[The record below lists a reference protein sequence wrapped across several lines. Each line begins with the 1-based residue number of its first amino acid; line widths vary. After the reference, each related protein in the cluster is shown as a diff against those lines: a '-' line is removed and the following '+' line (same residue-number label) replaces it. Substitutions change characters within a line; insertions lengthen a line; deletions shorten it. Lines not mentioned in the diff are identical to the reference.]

1 MSVINR
7 QPNRLAIEALRL
19 SETDNVLELGV
30 GSGWALRRVVSLSQC
45 RQIFGIDQSAEMLAL
60 SSRQTRSAV
69 RCGRVLLVRAKF
81 EALPFSDNCFD
92 RLLAVNVV
100 YFFSVHGEDFRE
112 ARRVLRPGGRMV
124 VYVSDRETLANFP
137 FAREDTH
144 RSFDQGELVAALRT
158 GGFAES
164 EITVVPVK
172 LPLGVSGLLATAVKQ
187 P

>member
-19 SETDNVLELGV
+19 SETDSVLELGV
-30 GSGWALRRVVSLSQC
+30 GPGWALRRIEALSRC
-45 RQIFGIDQSAEMLAL
+45 GRIFGIDQSAEMLAL
-60 SSRQTRSAV
+60 AAGRARSAM
-69 RCGRVLLVRAKF
+69 RRGRLLLAQAKF
-81 EALPFSDNCFD
+81 EALPFPNDSFD
-92 RLLAVNVV
+92 RLLAVNIA
-100 YFFSVHGEDFRE
+100 YFFNVDGRDFRE

-137 FAREDTH
+137 FACEDTH
-144 RSFDQGELVAALRT
+144 RSFDQRELVAAIRT

-164 EITVVPVK
+164 DFTVVPVK
-172 LPLGVSGLLATAVKQ
+172 LPLGVSGLLATVVKQ

>member
-19 SETDNVLELGV
+19 SETNSVLELGV
-30 GSGWALRRVVSLSQC
+30 GSGWALRRILALSRC
-45 RQIFGIDQSAEMLAL
+45 SQIFGIDQSAEMLAL
-60 SSRQTRSAV
+60 SSRQVCSAV
-69 RCGRVLLVRAKF
+69 RRGRALLVRAKF

-92 RLLAVNVV
+92 RLLAVNVA
-100 YFFSVHGEDFRE
+100 YFFSGHGGDFRE

-124 VYVSDRETLANFP
+124 VYVSDRETLASFP

-144 RSFDQGELVAALRT
+144 RSFDEGELVEAIRT
-158 GGFAES
+158 GGFVES

-172 LPLGVSGLLATAVKQ
+172 LPLGVSGLLATIVKQ

>member
-19 SETDNVLELGV
+19 SETDSVLELGV
-30 GSGWALRRVVSLSQC
+30 GSGWALRRILALS
-45 RQIFGIDQSAEMLAL
+45 RSGQIFGIDQSAEMLAL
-60 SSRQTRSAV
+60 SSRQVRSAV
-69 RCGRVLLVRAKF
+69 RRGRVLLVRAEF

-92 RLLAVNVV
+92 RLLAVDVA
-100 YFFSVHGEDFRE
+100 YFFSFHGEDFRE

-144 RSFDQGELVAALRT
+144 RSFDRDELVAAIRT

-172 LPLGVSGLLATAVKQ
+172 LTLGVSGLLATVVKQ